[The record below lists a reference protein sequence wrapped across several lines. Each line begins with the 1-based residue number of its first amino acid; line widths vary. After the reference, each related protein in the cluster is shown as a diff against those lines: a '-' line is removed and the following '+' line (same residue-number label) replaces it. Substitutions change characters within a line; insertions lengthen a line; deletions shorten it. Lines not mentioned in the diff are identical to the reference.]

1 LSNPNACWLIHRTLL
16 DRALPTGRLNLA
28 EAAEAA
34 GHRYSV
40 VDHTAL
46 DPFEAPV
53 FGEGECV
60 VAWGSVQFIRHLE
73 RRFSGRWT
81 PGFYAR
87 MDNLSYAAFGAR
99 YGDLMM
105 NDDFVI
111 MPFAEF
117 VRRNA
122 NSGRDHFIRPN
133 RVTKAFTGLVIKAND
148 FNHEIN
154 SLRRLS
160 NVDDD
165 ELVVVAA
172 PKIILGEARF
182 IICENEV
189 VTGSTYGWDRSL
201 DVRSD
206 VHPSCR
212 EIADEVAKRDWKP
225 DTVFTCDVALTEID
239 GKPVARL
246 LELNAFSCSGLYACD
261 TTAIIDAVGNAALRE
276 HSGDV

>member
-1 LSNPNACWLIHRTLL
+1 MVN
-16 DRALPTGRLNLA
+16 
-28 EAAEAA
+28 
-34 GHRYSV
+34 
-40 VDHTAL
+40 HTAL
-46 DPFEAPV
+46 KPLDDPV

-60 VAWGSVQFIRHLE
+60 VAWGSVQFIKHVE
-73 RRFSGRWT
+73 RRFPGRWT

-87 MDNLSYAAFGAR
+87 MDNLSYAAFGAH

-133 RVTKAFTGLVIKAND
+133 RVTKAFTGLVVKADD
-148 FNHEIN
+148 FDHEVN

-160 NVDDD
+160 NVNDD

-182 IICENEV
+182 IICGNEV
-189 VTGSTYGWDRSL
+189 VTGSTYGWDRTL

-212 EIADEVAKRDWKP
+212 EVADEVAKRDWKP
-225 DTVFTCDVALTEID
+225 DTVFTCDVALAEID
-239 GKPVARL
+239 GKSVARL

-261 TTAIIDAVGNAALRE
+261 TSAIIDAVGNAARRE